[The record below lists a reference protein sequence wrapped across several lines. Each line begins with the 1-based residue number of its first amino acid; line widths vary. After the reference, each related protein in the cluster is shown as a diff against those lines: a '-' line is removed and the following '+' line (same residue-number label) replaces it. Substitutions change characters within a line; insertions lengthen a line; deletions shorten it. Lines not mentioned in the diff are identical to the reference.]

1 MGPAEEKS
9 RRFARRIVRLYRYL
23 CTERKEFVLS
33 KQLLRSGTSIGAN
46 LAEAHYA
53 FSRNDFLAKVYIA
66 LKETSETIY
75 WIDLLYD
82 SNYLSARQHDSL
94 MQDAQEL
101 LRILTSSTKTIRE
114 QKESE

>member
-23 CTERKEFVLS
+23 CSERKEFVLS

-82 SNYLSARQHDSL
+82 SNYLSARQYDSL

-101 LRILTSSTKTIRE
+101 LKILTSSTKTIRE
-114 QKESE
+114 QKDSE

>member
-23 CTERKEFVLS
+23 CSERKEFVLS

-82 SNYLSARQHDSL
+82 SNYLSARQYDSL

-101 LRILTSSTKTIRE
+101 LKNLTSSTKTIRE
-114 QKESE
+114 